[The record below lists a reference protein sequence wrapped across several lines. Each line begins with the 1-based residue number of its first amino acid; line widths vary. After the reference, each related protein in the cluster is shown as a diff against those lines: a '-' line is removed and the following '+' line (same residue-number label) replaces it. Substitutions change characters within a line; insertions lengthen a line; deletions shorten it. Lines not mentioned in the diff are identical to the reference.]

1 MEVRL
6 KVLVGKN
13 VGQELLVPGP
23 KFFVGR
29 AEDCQLRP
37 RSDLISRHHCVLLI
51 EDDFVAVRDFG
62 SKNGT
67 LVNDQRIMG
76 ERELKSGDKLVIGP
90 LEFQVLIQ
98 TTVLTP
104 AVASPAVA
112 SPAVASPVVA
122 AASPVLAAAVASPT
136 ASKKRPKVESV
147 REAAARTAEGHRSE
161 ANGEDGS
168 VDVSQWLTDKDPD
181 GTAETR
187 VINVNETGEID
198 VSGGI
203 TANGSAA
210 EPESVAMPASP
221 PKAPEKRLPGKLPV
235 SAKNGS
241 DDSRSA
247 AADVLNKFFKRR

>member
-23 KFFVGR
+23 KFFIGR

-67 LVNDQRIMG
+67 LVNDQRILG

-90 LEFQVLIQ
+90 LEFQVLVQ
-98 TTVLTP
+98 SAVP
-104 AVASPAVA
+104 ASASAAPVTASATAVSSAVSPA
-112 SPAVASPVVA
+112 
-122 AASPVLAAAVASPT
+122 

-161 ANGEDGS
+161 ANGEEGS
-168 VDVSQWLTDKDPD
+168 VDVSQWLTEKDPD

-187 VINVNETGEID
+187 AIKLNETGEID
-198 VSGGI
+198 VTGRETAAG
-203 TANGSAA
+203 ANGKSA
-210 EPESVAMPASP
+210 EPEPAAAP
-221 PKAPEKRLPGKLPV
+221 AGAPKAGEKRLPGKLPL
-235 SAKNGS
+235 SAKNGA